1 MPEYQYTAQTS
12 SGKRISG
19 SMTAN
24 DEEALSEALKQQ
36 GNYLIK
42 AKQTVSL
49 HKSQKL
55 NMLQISEFCREL
67 GTLLSAGVSLVRALK
82 IISQQETIKPVER
95 KVYDE
100 LLSSIR
106 QGDALSEAMNKQGA
120 VFPQLLI
127 NMIKT
132 GEAGGNLDK
141 VTMNMATHYEK
152 SYRLSKKVSGAMTY
166 PAILLIMIIAV
177 TIFIVAYIMPQ
188 FETIFSA
195 MPELPGTTKFL
206 LAMSNAIKNDW
217 AIILIVIVL
226 IVIGLI
232 ALLKVP
238 AVRLFVDKMK
248 VKYPY
253 FGKLMKIIYSAR
265 FARTINSL
273 YSAGLLLVSS
283 LSIGVKTVGNKY
295 VESQFND
302 LIISV
307 RSGQSLSSAIRKVD
321 GFVHKLADSIMVGEE
336 TGSID
341 TMLNATADSL
351 EYDSDSAVSKMIT
364 FLEPA
369 LIILMAAVI
378 GFIMISVMT
387 PIYQYYQ
394 TMQYT
399 TYI

>member
-95 KVYDE
+95 KIYDE

-273 YSAGLLLVSS
+273 YSAGLPLVSS

-307 RSGQSLSSAIRKVD
+307 RSGQPLSSAIRKVD